1 MAETNALNDMVSLK
15 PYPNVSAFLSGTK
28 QAPTPKGY
36 IGEPEIF
43 PAQQELQQ
51 ARAKAKEDIGKADI
65 NIEKA
70 KREEQAAKMQV
81 DVDVEKESA
90 ERIKEMPERMALKL
104 KQEEASA
111 LKFMPTK
118 DTAQD
123 IAGLFGLVGVIS
135 MALGGGG
142 RMSGHLALGNMNAMM
157 EGYRKGR
164 TDLNKREAVEFDK
177 NFKAMQAALETL
189 SREYKDALEIEK
201 SDKERGRLE
210 RHVALAKSNSPV
222 LKAME
227 EKLGPVRVN
236 DFLNELQTTMDK
248 SVTLHNNLQKAADDR
263 QAKKDAIAAANERA
277 RQARIAA
284 DERARLSREQQL
296 KLAEV
301 KSSSPKALKKGEF
314 QANYIGEIIGR
325 PVDPDAASKAA
336 AGTMYKM
343 QLKELQDMN
352 MKMGGAPGL
361 KVSFVDYMNKYLA
374 TKAGADG
381 KFDLSDLQAAYD
393 NLEKNDKSFRA
404 LSDNS
409 KLLAKKELD
418 SVMSYLQVKYGN
430 RAPVAEFRAAQTVL
444 NRSNMTPTAYNNV
457 VEAQIKDTDN
467 RLAAAGFKP
476 KDILALNKHFGQN
489 RSELDLLSGVEDE
502 TDTDVSPYEFE
513 TEAEAEEFLRAVG
526 LPEVRAK
533 VGGQVGTVTLP
544 TR

>member
-1 MAETNALNDMVSLK
+1 MAETSALNDMVSLK
-15 PYPNVSAFLSGTK
+15 PYPNVSAFLSGKK

-43 PAQQELQQ
+43 PAQQELRQ
-51 ARAKAKEDIGKADI
+51 AQAKAREDIGKADI

-70 KREEQAAKMQV
+70 KREEQASKMQV

-90 ERIKEMPERMALKL
+90 ERIKEMPERMALKA
-104 KQEEASA
+104 KQEESSA

-210 RHVALAKSNSPV
+210 RHMALAKSNSPV

-248 SVTLHNNLQKAADDR
+248 SVTLHNNLQKHADDLQDRKERAKQAADLRRDLATIKSDKTAVGKALTDKQSR
-263 QAKKDAIAAANERA
+263 EVEGLDSLSKGLEQLKKDFKPEFASLGVLGFGADMEFEARRRLGDKKGQEAISWWSKYERLQAPNRHALFGATLTGKELKNYQSFTAKKSDSPETVKTFLDDQIAYSN
-277 RQARIAA
+277 
-284 DERARLSREQQL
+284 SVGNNK
-296 KLAEV
+296 KLVYE
-301 KSSSPKALKKGEF
+301 
-314 QANYIGEIIGR
+314 
-325 PVDPDAASKAA
+325 A
-336 AGTMYKM
+336 AGYKVPEA
-343 QLKELQDMN
+343 KARDFIE
-352 MKMGGAPGL
+352 
-361 KVSFVDYMNKYLA
+361 SFSTQPSKYSVGQEITQGNKKYRVVDI
-374 TKAGADG
+374 
-381 KFDLSDLQAAYD
+381 
-393 NLEKNDKSFRA
+393 
-404 LSDNS
+404 
-409 KLLAKKELD
+409 
-418 SVMSYLQVKYGN
+418 
-430 RAPVAEFRAAQTVL
+430 
-444 NRSNMTPTAYNNV
+444 SNPDDP
-457 VEAQIKDTDN
+457 EIEEIK
-467 RLAAAGFKP
+467 
-476 KDILALNKHFGQN
+476 
-489 RSELDLLSGVEDE
+489 
-502 TDTDVSPYEFE
+502 
-513 TEAEAEEFLRAVG
+513 
-526 LPEVRAK
+526 
-533 VGGQVGTVTLP
+533 
-544 TR
+544 

>member
-70 KREEQAAKMQV
+70 KREEQASKMQV

-90 ERIKEMPERMALKL
+90 ERIKEMPERMALKA

-164 TDLNKREAVEFDK
+164 TDLNKRESVEFDK

-189 SREYKDALEIEK
+189 SKEYKDALEIEK

-210 RHVALAKSNSPV
+210 RHMALAKSNSPV

-227 EKLGPVRVN
+227 ERLGPVRVN

-248 SVTLHNNLQKAADDR
+248 SVTLHNSLQKYADDR
-263 QAKKDAIAAANERA
+263 QAKKEAA
-277 RQARIAA
+277 QQAA
-284 DERARLSREQQL
+284 DL
-296 KLAEV
+296 KIALAEM
-301 KSSSPKALKKGEF
+301 KA
-314 QANYIGEIIGR
+314 
-325 PVDPDAASKAA
+325 
-336 AGTMYKM
+336 
-343 QLKELQDMN
+343 
-352 MKMGGAPGL
+352 GGAG
-361 KVSFVDYMNKYLA
+361 
-374 TKAGADG
+374 G
-381 KFDLSDLQAAYD
+381 K
-393 NLEKNDKSFRA
+393 A
-404 LSDNS
+404 LSDKQAREIEGLDSLS
-409 KLLAKKELD
+409 KGLEKLKKDFKPEFASLGVLGFGADMEFEARRRLGDKKGQEAISWWSRYDRLQAPNRHALFGATLTGNELKNYQSFTAKKSDSPETVKTQLD
-418 SVMSYLQVKYGN
+418 DQIEYSNSAGN
-430 RAPVAEFRAAQTVL
+430 NKKLVYE
-444 NRSNMTPTAYNNV
+444 
-457 VEAQIKDTDN
+457 
-467 RLAAAGFKP
+467 AAGYKVPEAKARDFISSFSTQPSKYSVNQEITLGN
-476 KDILALNKHFGQN
+476 KKYRVVDISNPDDP
-489 RSELDLLSGVEDE
+489 EL
-502 TDTDVSPYEFE
+502 
-513 TEAEAEEFLRAVG
+513 EEV
-526 LPEVRAK
+526 K
-533 VGGQVGTVTLP
+533 
-544 TR
+544 